1 MGLIVTELGA
11 DLMKVLRR
19 PLGEEDLCS
28 EETLLPQ
35 EVTAYFPKADLQ
47 TISSCSS
54 KWLHPKYDP
63 GIVET
68 HLKRQLNILKCLFVL
83 ILYAFFVLNLFF

>member
-1 MGLIVTELGA
+1 MSKKKRMWVLIGPIVIELGA

-19 PLGEEDLCS
+19 PLGEEALCS

-47 TISSCSS
+47 TISLCSS
-54 KWLHPKYDP
+54 K
-63 GIVET
+63 
-68 HLKRQLNILKCLFVL
+68 
-83 ILYAFFVLNLFF
+83 